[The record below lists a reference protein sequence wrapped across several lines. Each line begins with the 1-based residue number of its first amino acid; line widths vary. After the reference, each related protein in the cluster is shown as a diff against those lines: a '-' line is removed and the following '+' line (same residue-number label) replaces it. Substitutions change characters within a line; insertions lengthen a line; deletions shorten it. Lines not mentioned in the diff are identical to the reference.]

1 MGLRSFASCAQSL
14 CEAYLNEFRNRCTM
28 QVCTIVFSHTVL
40 TASGRPFSPSQ
51 TSMHTSRTPRFLI
64 SDKIRSQNFA
74 PSPSP
79 CSPAHRPST
88 SRSPSTVT
96 PSAR

>member
-1 MGLRSFASCAQSL
+1 MHV
-14 CEAYLNEFRNRCTM
+14 CTM
-28 QVCTIVFSHTVL
+28 VFSHTAF
-40 TASGRPFSPSQ
+40 TPSGRPLRPSQ

-64 SDKIRSQNFA
+64 SEQTRIQYLA

-79 CSPAHRPST
+79 CSPAHSPST

-96 PSAR
+96 PRAR

>member
-1 MGLRSFASCAQSL
+1 
-14 CEAYLNEFRNRCTM
+14 M
-28 QVCTIVFSHTVL
+28 QVCTIVFSQTAL

-64 SDKIRSQNFA
+64 SDKMRSQYLA

-79 CSPAHRPST
+79 CSPAHSPST

>member
-1 MGLRSFASCAQSL
+1 MHV
-14 CEAYLNEFRNRCTM
+14 CTM
-28 QVCTIVFSHTVL
+28 VFSQTAL
-40 TASGRPFSPSQ
+40 TASGRPFKPSQ
-51 TSMHTSRTPRFLI
+51 TSRHTSRVPRFLI
-64 SDKIRSQNFA
+64 SDSTRSQYLA

-79 CSPAHRPST
+79 CSPAHSPKM

>member
-1 MGLRSFASCAQSL
+1 MVLSP
-14 CEAYLNEFRNRCTM
+14 
-28 QVCTIVFSHTVL
+28 TVL
-40 TASGRPFSPSQ
+40 TASGRPLSPSQ

-64 SDKIRSQNFA
+64 SDRTRSQYFA

-79 CSPAHRPST
+79 CSPARRPRM

-96 PSAR
+96 PRARQTGRFATWPSRILVLSLIV